1 MPHQGSY
8 SYSTGGSKKKKKK
21 EPAAYKPSGGEG
33 AMVKRA
39 MDTLKKSGM
48 FTVTRKKKTPAKKKG
63 NPDY

>member
-8 SYSTGGSKKKKKK
+8 SYSSDGSKKKKK
-21 EPAAYKPSGGEG
+21 EPTAYKPSGGEG

-48 FTVTRKKKTPAKKKG
+48 FTVTRKKKTSAKKKG
-63 NPDY
+63 NPHY

>member
-8 SYSTGGSKKKKKK
+8 SYSSGGSKKKK
-21 EPAAYKPSGGEG
+21 EPAAYKPSGGED

-63 NPDY
+63 NPHY